1 MIKSPYDKDDEM
13 ALVGNTEMVLLSS
26 GWGPMEPHCVRLSPV
41 VLRENGV
48 NIQLSLKLSQLSALP
63 NSITVGRNPN
73 DLLSLA
79 SIQRLAGHTPSS
91 LLEVQAS

>member
-13 ALVGNTEMVLLSS
+13 ALVGNTEMVLLFS
-26 GWGPMEPHCVRLSPV
+26 GWGPMEPHRVRLSPV

-63 NSITVGRNPN
+63 NSIT
-73 DLLSLA
+73 L
-79 SIQRLAGHTPSS
+79 
-91 LLEVQAS
+91 

>member
-13 ALVGNTEMVLLSS
+13 ALVGNTEMVLLFS
-26 GWGPMEPHCVRLSPV
+26 GWGSMEPHCVRLLPV

-63 NSITVGRNPN
+63 NSIT
-73 DLLSLA
+73 L
-79 SIQRLAGHTPSS
+79 
-91 LLEVQAS
+91 